1 MPLTFAP
8 KLAELESLS
17 DQEIIKGHDEAAG
30 NTAIG
35 LEWYCEELSRRRSER
50 DADAMRRL
58 TEQTVRLTEQTVRLT
73 RVNAVV
79 AILAVIVGVVVP
91 LLS

>member
-1 MPLTFAP
+1 MPLNIAP
-8 KLAELESLS
+8 KLAELDALS
-17 DQEIIKGHDEAAG
+17 DDDIKRGYDEAAG

-35 LEWYCEELSRRRSER
+35 LEWYREELARRRYER
-50 DADAMRRL
+50 DAEAMRQL

-73 RVNAVV
+73 RVNTVV

>member
-1 MPLTFAP
+1 MTLNFVGLRGMPDEEVVRTYDQMAMGTP
-8 KLAELESLS
+8 PTLAMFR
-17 DQEIIKGHDEAAG
+17 
-30 NTAIG
+30 
-35 LEWYCEELSRRRSER
+35 EELNRRAYER
-50 DADAMRRL
+50 DAAAMHQL

-73 RVNAVV
+73 RVNTVV